1 MARIPVSS
9 RILGV
14 GNLFPLDYIGYL
26 ISIFIRGYWSFRR
39 SLIEDV
45 ADDWEE
51 LMNRCNNFRMSDSND
66 RVVWQ

>member
-1 MARIPVSS
+1 MVRIPVSS
-9 RILGV
+9 MILGV
-14 GNLFPLDYIGYL
+14 GNLFPLDSIGYL
-26 ISIFIRGYWSFRR
+26 ISIFIRGYLSFRR

-45 ADDWEE
+45 ADDLEE